1 MTEAPSRPPR
11 PGLAQLLID
20 NKLIS
25 EAQADLA
32 AIDQEITGMSFDE
45 VVLLRGWVDRET
57 LIKIAPWLNAPA
69 NAASQAESQQIMELG
84 TSIGTHYQENLKV
97 YRRLMEKILGKGWD

>member
-1 MTEAPSRPPR
+1 MTDSGASRVR

-32 AIDQEITGMSFDE
+32 VADQEITGLSFDE
-45 VVLLRGWVDRET
+45 VLLLRGWVDKET
-57 LIKIAPWLNAPA
+57 LFRVAPWLNAPA
-69 NAASQAESQQIMELG
+69 NPSNEILELS
-84 TSIGTHYQENLKV
+84 TSIGTTYQENLKV
-97 YRRLMEKILGKGWD
+97 YRRLIEKILGKGWD